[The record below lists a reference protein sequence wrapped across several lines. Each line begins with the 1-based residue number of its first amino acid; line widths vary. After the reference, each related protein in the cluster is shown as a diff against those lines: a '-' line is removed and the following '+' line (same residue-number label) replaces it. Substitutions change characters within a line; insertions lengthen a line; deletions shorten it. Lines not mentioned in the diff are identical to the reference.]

1 MKKLLKSGIYG
12 THKQYTYALFIVDKV
27 NNCRLKKKK
36 KKNAEE
42 KRNMNPNG
50 HLIVKPRHQLTFGVF
65 ASLHRRIVE
74 SLVEK
79 ENYLNTLDCW
89 LIEKLQ
95 FSIDF

>member
-12 THKQYTYALFIVDKV
+12 IYEQYTYALFTVDKV
-27 NNCRLKKKK
+27 NNCGLKKKK
-36 KKNAEE
+36 KRRGKTQHG
-42 KRNMNPNG
+42 NPNG
-50 HLIVKPRHQLTFGVF
+50 HLIIKPKHQLTFGVF